1 VRQAHQKVRAN
12 GGGAVTTA
20 ETRPY
25 INLLDPKFYEDP
37 YEGYQWLRDN
47 DPVYWDPIHKLWGI
61 SRYED
66 IVAIEK
72 DAGLYTSVHGSR
84 PATDQTDDTSM
95 INRDDPDHQQ
105 QRMLVARQ
113 FTPRA
118 VKQIE
123 TRIRQVV
130 TELIDNVIEQG
141 ECEAIE
147 SLASPLPAILIGEKL
162 GFPPEL
168 WPKLREWSEVT
179 MFESGQNPPDG
190 SPAPISEKSQTAIM
204 EFSMTVLDLIA
215 QRRAEPKDD
224 LISTWCHTEQG
235 GRLWNE
241 GEIISEC
248 LLLLD
253 GGAETTR
260 TVIGTIIRELA
271 LQPDQRQI
279 LIDQPDVLGETGVE
293 EFIRWV
299 TPILNMRR
307 TVTKD
312 HEFRGKEMKAGD
324 QILLMYSS
332 ANRDPRVFDNPDTF
346 DVTREH
352 NHHVSFGFGT
362 HFCLGASLARIEIRV
377 MFEELLKR
385 MPDWRLAPGAS
396 PKKMGATFAVAYD
409 AIPIVFTPGK
419 RLG

>member
-1 VRQAHQKVRAN
+1 M
-12 GGGAVTTA
+12 TTT
-20 ETRPY
+20 ENRPY

-37 YEGYQWLRDN
+37 YEAYAWLRDN
-47 DPVYWDPIHKLWGI
+47 DPVYWDSVHKLWGI

-72 DAGLYTSVHGSR
+72 EASLYTSVHGSR

-123 TRIRQVV
+123 SRIREVV
-130 TELIDNVIEQG
+130 TQLIDDVIEKG

-204 EFSMTVLDLIA
+204 EFSMTVLDLIN

-235 GRLWNE
+235 GRKWNE

-279 LIDQPDVLGETGVE
+279 LINQPEVLGDTGVE

-307 TVTKD
+307 TVTRD
-312 HEFRGKEMKAGD
+312 HEFRGKEMKTGE

-332 ANRDPRVFDNPDTF
+332 ANRDPRVFTDPDTF
-346 DVTREH
+346 DVKREH

-377 MFEELLKR
+377 MFEELLRR
-385 MPDWRLAPGAS
+385 MPDWQLAPGAN

-419 RLG
+419 RIGS

>member
-1 VRQAHQKVRAN
+1 M
-12 GGGAVTTA
+12 TTA

>member
-1 VRQAHQKVRAN
+1 M
-12 GGGAVTTA
+12 TTA

-47 DPVYWDPIHKLWGI
+47 DPVYWDSIHKLWGI

-72 DAGLYTSVHGSR
+72 DSALYTSIHGSR

-123 TRIRQVV
+123 SRIRQVV

-279 LIDQPDVLGETGVE
+279 LIDRPEVLGETGVE

-385 MPDWRLAPGAS
+385 MPDWQLAPGAS